1 VARAAIALG
10 AVLVVAGGGALGFA
24 LTRRGGAEVTPEAS
38 AAMASAVGKLDGD
51 LRVARAKVEERARA
65 LFERQEIARPLGT
78 DAVTAMDMVGQ
89 ELKLNFDAA
98 KDEIELVQVPKDRG
112 KPETLIALPD
122 TARRLTRAPGPG
134 AELSGEELLVSYTFA
149 LEPSSPDKKGLYTG
163 YITARRKVDLGPAF
177 EMLRRAGV
185 AGSFE
190 LGGKAAAIGPLP
202 DGARTETKPLPSE
215 QDARL
220 VMAAA
225 VEAGG
230 APMPLVAGGA
240 AAAALGLVLIAIG
253 VLAGR
258 KPPAPAVQPSILA
271 MPTVESLPPGGA
283 HGSTKLSGYPGVA
296 AAGTPS
302 PGDPNAAAI
311 DPRNLG
317 PGALIGRWEV
327 VRRLGSGGMADVY
340 LAQSKGEAGFEKL
353 VAIKV
358 MHGHLARNQRAVDH
372 FLDEARLAAR
382 IHHPN
387 VVGIQDLGKIG
398 NDYVIVMD
406 YVEGVDLERLL
417 ASARAAQRPVPVD
430 VALGVLVR
438 ICDGLHAAHTATG
451 PDGTPLGIIHRDVKS
466 ANVLVSRQGGVK
478 VVDFGIAKAATQVH
492 YTVAGETKGTPSM
505 MAPEQ
510 RVGEVV
516 DVRADVYSVAAVGY
530 ELVTGHA
537 VNLDLAA
544 LAHLGVEN
552 WPHLPLPSSL
562 RASLPQELDELLLG
576 AMAFEREKRPA
587 DCAELGASFEAVMK
601 RHGLSASD
609 KDIARWAESEL
620 RQLVPAFQG
629 FSTLASKPV
638 IG

>member
-1 VARAAIALG
+1 MARAAIALG

-24 LTRRGGAEVTPEAS
+24 LTRGGGAGVTPEAS

-98 KDEIELVQVPKDRG
+98 KDEIELVQVPKDGRQ
-112 KPETLIALPD
+112 PETLIALPD

-149 LEPSSPDKKGLYTG
+149 LEPASPDKKELYTG

-177 EMLRRAGV
+177 QSLREAGV

-190 LGGKAAAIGPLP
+190 LGGKSAAIDPLP

-225 VEAGG
+225 GAAGG

-253 VLAGR
+253 VLGGR
-258 KPPAPAVQPSILA
+258 KQPAPPVQPPIHA
-271 MPTVESLPPGGA
+271 MPTVESMPPGGA

-296 AAGTPS
+296 AGTPS
-302 PGDPNAAAI
+302 PGDPTAVAI
-311 DPRNLG
+311 NPNNLG

-340 LAQSKGEAGFEKL
+340 LAQSRGEAGFEKL

-398 NDYVIVMD
+398 DDYVIVMD

-417 ASARAAQRPVPVD
+417 AAARAAERPVPAD

-562 RASLPQELDELLLG
+562 RADLPPELDELLLG
-576 AMAFEREKRPA
+576 AMAFERDRRPA

-609 KDIARWAESEL
+609 KDIGRWVESEL